1 MGKYNA
7 SMEQLGL
14 VALARSA
21 GMRTAAAG
29 LLLIL
34 AAGCASDPASSQ
46 TESAAPEPAPAPAA
60 MPADS
65 ANDTVTPADSI
76 DQASAA
82 AGDLSLRQD
91 APLHYTVKK
100 GDTLWGISNHF
111 LKDAWQWPQLWYDNT
126 QIKNPHLIYPGE
138 VLTLVMVNGH
148 PRVMLSEDRLHP
160 RIHEMPLDQA
170 IPAIPIDAIREFLR
184 GPRVIS
190 KEEMEHA
197 PYVVEFTDEHVIAGQ
212 NSGVYVKNLPKNGVA
227 SWSLIKVGKPYVDP
241 DSGEL
246 LGYEAIPTGDADVRD
261 YDKQVTQ
268 MMLTRS
274 PQEVEIGNRLLPLEP
289 ESFKAD
295 FYPHPPAT
303 PVEGRVL
310 SVYGGVSQIAQ
321 YDIVALN
328 RGSKD
333 GLDPGT
339 VLGIY
344 QTARQV
350 ADPYGEGKV
359 TLPEQKAGVLMVF
372 KVTPRISYGLVMSE
386 TRSAHVLDKVR
397 NPRSSAGR

>member
-7 SMEQLGL
+7 SMEHFGL
-14 VALARSA
+14 ALAGSVA
-21 GMRTAAAG
+21 ARTVAAG
-29 LLLIL
+29 LLLAL
-34 AAGCASDPASSQ
+34 AAGCADQQPSEQADTATAAAAPPPVPASS
-46 TESAAPEPAPAPAA
+46 P
-60 MPADS
+60 D
-65 ANDTVTPADSI
+65 DTVTPVDNI
-76 DQASAA
+76 DQATAA

-111 LKDAWQWPQLWYDNT
+111 LRDAWQWPQLWYDNG

-148 PRVMLSEDRLHP
+148 PRVLLSEDRLHP
-160 RIHEMPLDQA
+160 RVHEMPLDQA

-184 GPRVIS
+184 GPRVVDKDEIQ
-190 KEEMEHA
+190 HA

-212 NSGVYVKNLPKNGVA
+212 NSGVYVKDLPKNSAA
-227 SWSLIKVGKPYVDP
+227 SWSLVKIGQPYIDP
-241 DSGEL
+241 DSHET
-246 LGYEAIPTGDADVRD
+246 LGFEAIPTGEADLRE
-261 YDKQVTQ
+261 YDKEVAE

-295 FYPHPPAT
+295 FYPHPPAK
-303 PVEGRVL
+303 PVEGRIL
-310 SVYGGVSQIAQ
+310 SVYNGLSQITQ
-321 YDIVALN
+321 YNIVAIS
-328 RGSKD
+328 RGSRD

-344 QTARQV
+344 QTARKV
-350 ADPYGEGKV
+350 SDPYGDGKV
-359 TLPEQKAGVLMVF
+359 ALPEQKAGVLMVF
-372 KVTPRISYGLVMSE
+372 KVTPRISYGLVMTE
-386 TRSAHVLDKVR
+386 TRPAHVLDKVR
-397 NPRSSAGR
+397 APRSSSR